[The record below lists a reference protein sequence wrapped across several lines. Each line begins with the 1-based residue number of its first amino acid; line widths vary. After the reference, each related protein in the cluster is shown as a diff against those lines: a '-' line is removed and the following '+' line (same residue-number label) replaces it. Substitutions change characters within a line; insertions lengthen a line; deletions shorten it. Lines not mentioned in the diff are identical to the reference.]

1 MPVSVNRAWTLQDT
15 PITQYP
21 RALILE
27 ILRKEMAT
35 LLERGQLSALFEVLN
50 NVGVGVRSDG

>member
-1 MPVSVNRAWTLQDT
+1 MSVNRAWTLQDT